1 MICSSYARKR
11 GEGKQEDQL
20 LAGEMVG
27 GLSLA
32 RNQSSATTESYSHA
46 MGIAREVDVFV

>member
-1 MICSSYARKR
+1 MIRSSYARKR
-11 GEGKQEDQL
+11 GGEKQEDQL

-27 GLSLA
+27 ALILA
-32 RNQSSATTESYSHA
+32 HNQSSATTESYTHA

>member
-1 MICSSYARKR
+1 MVCISYSRQR

-27 GLSLA
+27 ALSLA
-32 RNQSSATTESYSHA
+32 HNQTSATIKSYSHA
-46 MGIAREVDVFV
+46 MGIAEEVDVFV